1 VRRAGIEVGCPPAT
15 ALGIVLLVDGS
26 PAARRVLA
34 DRLAAEGCAVREVGS
49 VQGGRGLDAA
59 ALAGLA
65 CAVLDLE
72 LSDGDGADLATS
84 LLAKRPSLPIAFFT
98 NGATPSLVESAR
110 ARGPVFLKPDLGS
123 LIVWIKRAQRSTYP
137 PPTK

>member
-1 VRRAGIEVGCPPAT
+1 
-15 ALGIVLLVDGS
+15 LGIVLLVDDS

-34 DRLAAEGCAVREVGS
+34 DRLTAAGCAVREVGS

-65 CAVLDLE
+65 CAVLELE
-72 LSDGDGADLATS
+72 LGDGDGTDLAAA

-98 NGATPSLVESAR
+98 SGATPSLVESAR
-110 ARGPVFLKPDLGS
+110 ARGPVFHTPDMS
-123 LIVWIKRAQRSTYP
+123 ALIAWVKRAQRSSYP